1 MNLLVEKVL
10 STHANGVFTFGDVVN
25 LFPDSSRNAI
35 YAQVQR
41 ALKSGDVV
49 QVRRGLYHLSRT
61 VSRQLVSVE
70 VLSNLVYGPSYVS
83 FESALSYHGWIPEAV
98 RNCTCVTS
106 LRPRRFE
113 TVHGLFSYVLIK
125 QTPLMAGVLNVDSG
139 AGSFF
144 VATPLKALADMV
156 ASRGLDWTD
165 SRPLVESLRIEPD
178 DVEGLGSEDFDMLDG
193 VYYSRR
199 ARLFLAGL
207 RKELGK

>member
-10 STHANGVFTFGDVVN
+10 AAQIKSVFTFGDVVN
-25 LFPDSSRNAI
+25 LFPDSSRNAV

-49 QVRRGLYHLSRT
+49 QIRRGLYHLSRT
-61 VSRQLVSVE
+61 VSKQLVSVE
-70 VLSNLVYGPSYVS
+70 VLSNLIYGPSYVS

-125 QTPLMAGVLNVDSG
+125 QTPLMAGVLNVESG
-139 AGSFF
+139 VGSFF

-178 DVEGLGSEDFDMLDG
+178 DIEGLGSEDFDMLDG

-199 ARLFLAGL
+199 ARSFLAGL